1 MEQIN
6 LQKMIKIC
14 HRDKQNSHV
23 IYYWHRLFSLP
34 LTLLF
39 YFMGVKPNT
48 ISVSMILIS
57 VISFVFMVS
66 GINSLFFVGY
76 GLVFIAFLFDKID
89 GDLARLYSVA
99 NIKGSLL
106 DFVYHRISL
115 FLFYM
120 GLGVHYHAEGNII
133 LVVAALCGFFGNY
146 IEEMQLL
153 PYRVYAHKHLFKG
166 ENVNHPQIRC
176 VTEFRA
182 MKYLKIFRFQIFSF
196 YYFIGA
202 MLLNNFFAIKMIW
215 FLTLS
220 LACMLAYS
228 IFQLYYYQYHK
239 FDADMKQL
247 LELNEKLAK

>member
-1 MEQIN
+1 MEQVN
-6 LQKMIKIC
+6 LQQIIKIC
-14 HRDKQNSHV
+14 HGDKQNSHV

-48 ISVSMILIS
+48 ISISMILFLYLVLYLWS
-57 VISFVFMVS
+57 LVS
-66 GINSLFFVGY
+66 IAYFCWVRFGFY
-76 GLVFIAFLFDKID
+76 AFLFDKID

-115 FLFYM
+115 FFFYM

-133 LVVAALCGFFGNY
+133 LVVAAFCGFFGNY

-153 PYRVYAHKHLFKG
+153 PYRVYAHKHLLNG
-166 ENVNHPQIRC
+166 ENVNHPQVRC
-176 VTEFRA
+176 ITEFRA

-202 MLLNNFFAIKMIW
+202 MVLNNFFAIKMTW

-220 LACMLAYS
+220 LACLLAYS